1 MMCNEVILKSI
12 ADHVEAQMYLL
23 SDSVRLSN
31 FTLFLQLIGI
41 FCTLSANLWNA
52 SADVTLIN
60 WLKSKGWF
68 DTEEEA
74 DVETNKAFEKSR
86 LSTTWSKAIT
96 DNDIEDERLP
106 VGIEGYPV
114 VPSKSG
120 LSVVD
125 VSGKATPLDI
135 DATDE

>member
-41 FCTLSANLWNA
+41 FCTLFANLWNA
-52 SADVTLIN
+52 SADVTVLS
-60 WLKSKGWF
+60 WLKSKGCF
-68 DTEEEA
+68 DTATDEA
-74 DVETNKAFEKSR
+74 DVATNKAFDRSR
-86 LSTTWSKAIT
+86 LSSSWAEAAA
-96 DNDIEDERLP
+96 DEDSHSP
-106 VGIEGYPV
+106 AT
-114 VPSKSG
+114 G
-120 LSVVD
+120 LASH
-125 VSGKATPLDI
+125 LQC

>member
-41 FCTLSANLWNA
+41 FCTLLANLWNA
-52 SADVTLIN
+52 SADKTLLS
-60 WLKSKGWF
+60 WLKSKGCF
-68 DTEEEA
+68 DTDTDEV
-74 DVETNKAFEKSR
+74 DVETNKEFERSR
-86 LSTTWSKAIT
+86 LSTSWSEP
-96 DNDIEDERLP
+96 NEDEPEASIGSHSP
-106 VGIEGYPV
+106 VIGPA
-114 VPSKSG
+114 SHLK
-120 LSVVD
+120 
-125 VSGKATPLDI
+125 I